1 MKKLWIFLIMTLVL
15 LLPALAAA
23 ADYEIILPAGYETGS
38 LHYPTAYIF
47 PQDGYSADNSGIAEK
62 FSSEQ
67 MILVQPVFTEN
78 ADVLAETV
86 AIVADV
92 DSKYRTIPDNAHRAA
107 VGTGTGGYLAY
118 VSALADD
125 SQFGFA
131 ASIRGNFADNP
142 WLSSCGSV
150 MERIQTLYAK
160 NNAYFDTIYTYMDAP
175 VDDVWTNM
183 PGSTNEMGSLF
194 IGYGTGSAFHEY
206 TVRPGKYDDAFLSES
221 ANRVLSRL
229 TANMSAGLAYG
240 TITPEK
246 TTLTAADETLTL
258 NYAVTITDAVSA
270 YVSGETQMLVRFA
283 VSDASGEIG
292 GGTTAVTVTGP
303 GEYTGTLQIEN
314 ILKNNSSSAA
324 LSIEL
329 MGTEINLASCTLIL
343 ATDPVIDGDFQQ
355 IELMGDWYFN
365 YVGAQELLDVA
376 ALTKEEY
383 SAWSVVQPGITSWT
397 KGFGNIS
404 EENVFSA
411 YGPDY
416 FNYFIVGSGYYAKT
430 FTVPQDFDAKELVL
444 AAGYIDD
451 RCEVFLNGVKVGATG
466 MDENGQPTGET
477 TWAVF
482 SHFDIDPSLLNVGGE
497 NVMVVRAWN
506 DLPFGAGGW
515 YGGPIGLYS
524 KAAFEA
530 QYAEGANPR
539 FYEETFESAHVA
551 AATGVSSPAEN
562 KYLIYLPEG
571 YDVSDRR
578 YPTVYLLHQFN
589 SDHTSYRTDKIDQLM
604 DAGIKAG
611 AFDEM
616 IVVIPNS
623 SEESW
628 WTGEWEQM
636 ITDELIPLI
645 DNKYRTIRDAR
656 YRLTAGCSMGGQ
668 GAMAVALRNPDFFSG
683 AVSFFGAFSY
693 GGASSPNTI
702 AQQESAEYMDYFTT
716 AFICGNQDSY
726 GFGVPAIALNQQLEK
741 MGVEHY
747 FLIDNGGHD
756 STFYVPYFDE
766 CFSYVRANMYKSDA
780 AAEALLSGTLTI
792 DDETVTAT
800 LIVDPAIAPYMNTIP
815 ASSYTKTPAPALNI
829 PLLIETVEDGK
840 VVSVVE
846 WNDISVTPEV
856 SDTTFFFTH
865 NFQEITGKT
874 FVFKAQ
880 LFDRVVTLAE
890 ISAE

>member
-1 MKKLWIFLIMTLVL
+1 
-15 LLPALAAA
+15 
-23 ADYEIILPAGYETGS
+23 
-38 LHYPTAYIF
+38 
-47 PQDGYSADNSGIAEK
+47 
-62 FSSEQ
+62 
-67 MILVQPVFTEN
+67 
-78 ADVLAETV
+78 
-86 AIVADV
+86 
-92 DSKYRTIPDNAHRAA
+92 
-107 VGTGTGGYLAY
+107 
-118 VSALADD
+118 
-125 SQFGFA
+125 
-131 ASIRGNFADNP
+131 
-142 WLSSCGSV
+142 
-150 MERIQTLYAK
+150 
-160 NNAYFDTIYTYMDAP
+160 
-175 VDDVWTNM
+175 
-183 PGSTNEMGSLF
+183 
-194 IGYGTGSAFHEY
+194 
-206 TVRPGKYDDAFLSES
+206 
-221 ANRVLSRL
+221 
-229 TANMSAGLAYG
+229 
-240 TITPEK
+240 
-246 TTLTAADETLTL
+246 
-258 NYAVTITDAVSA
+258 
-270 YVSGETQMLVRFA
+270 
-283 VSDASGEIG
+283 
-292 GGTTAVTVTGP
+292 
-303 GEYTGTLQIEN
+303 
-314 ILKNNSSSAA
+314 
-324 LSIEL
+324 
-329 MGTEINLASCTLIL
+329 
-343 ATDPVIDGDFQQ
+343 
-355 IELMGDWYFN
+355 
-365 YVGAQELLDVA
+365 
-376 ALTKEEY
+376 
-383 SAWSVVQPGITSWT
+383 
-397 KGFGNIS
+397 
-404 EENVFSA
+404 
-411 YGPDY
+411 
-416 FNYFIVGSGYYAKT
+416 
-430 FTVPQDFDAKELVL
+430 
-444 AAGYIDD
+444 
-451 RCEVFLNGVKVGATG
+451 
-466 MDENGQPTGET
+466 
-477 TWAVF
+477 
-482 SHFDIDPSLLNVGGE
+482 
-497 NVMVVRAWN
+497 
-506 DLPFGAGGW
+506 
-515 YGGPIGLYS
+515 
-524 KAAFEA
+524 
-530 QYAEGANPR
+530 
-539 FYEETFESAHVA
+539 
-551 AATGVSSPAEN
+551 
-562 KYLIYLPEG
+562 
-571 YDVSDRR
+571 
-578 YPTVYLLHQFN
+578 
-589 SDHTSYRTDKIDQLM
+589 M

-792 DDETVTAT
+792 DDETATAA
-800 LIVDPAIAPYMNTIP
+800 LIVDPAIAAYMNTIP